1 MVVSARVC
9 SSGKRERFFLS
20 HHRPHPP
27 SFFCFVEI
35 WYPKLTNWRGHFE
48 RKVPFYGTQQK
59 SRERR
64 SASSSTLLSERER
77 EREREREKSETPGG
91 GKGTILEK
99 KEEKKTA
106 TMKGRRKTTGETIFF
121 DDAFEENVK
130 RLEEHVKD
138 TRDTSQELIEWCDT
152 STVERF
158 LRADKGNLEKAK
170 SRLKSTLLWRRD
182 EMMPFCKCCFEDDSR
197 SHYMHV
203 VGRTRNGRPV
213 VFSDIGLARNSKPKD
228 NEAHATF
235 CMEQVE
241 KCLLAYP
248 NDTYVWV
255 SDFHKFGRQHLNPSV
270 AKRVLGLFARHY
282 PERMG
287 AMVFVEAPRIF
298 NILYKICEKFVDP
311 TTMAKL
317 RFVKGPTGLGG
328 GKEFTS
334 LLEDGHCDKE
344 TFEWIEREM
353 MENRTY
359 WKKVSEEKSWTKSHA
374 RNDGKYY
381 YANPD
386 HDIRGSE
393 AFIREQ
399 FCVDMHA
406 FCKKNVNMTT
416 CLPIEDTRRVRLEV
430 LGEEDEKE
438 IEEAEFVLSNI
449 LERGDSASSLA
460 LPSLTVGRMKIVDGE
475 GDENDD
481 DDNDEFH
488 DCREKFKTNILKTV
502 IKKLSPSKN
511 RRTCSQIAALNGD

>member
-1 MVVSARVC
+1 M
-9 SSGKRERFFLS
+9 
-20 HHRPHPP
+20 
-27 SFFCFVEI
+27 
-35 WYPKLTNWRGHFE
+35 
-48 RKVPFYGTQQK
+48 
-59 SRERR
+59 
-64 SASSSTLLSERER
+64 
-77 EREREREKSETPGG
+77 
-91 GKGTILEK
+91 
-99 KEEKKTA
+99 A
-106 TMKGRRKTTGETIFF
+106 TMKGRRKTTGETIRV

-138 TRDTSQELIEWCDT
+138 TRDTSQELIEWCDRP
-152 STVERF
+152 TVERF

-182 EMMPFCKCCFEDDSR
+182 EMVPFCKFCFEDDSR

-248 NDTYVWV
+248 IDTYVWV

-298 NILYKICEKFVDP
+298 NVLYKICEKFVDP

-475 GDENDD
+475 DDENDDDD

-502 IKKLSPSKN
+502 IKKLSPSKD